1 MRRRLF
7 EDAARSD
14 ETVGIVSAVGIAVVA
29 YASGCGGMYECYCA
43 GFVDIN
49 GHAYMPYP
57 CLPERRPPKK
67 SRSPGRISPMGTPMP
82 WVYCAD
88 DEGLSNM
95 SKLRNI

>member
-1 MRRRLF
+1 
-7 EDAARSD
+7 
-14 ETVGIVSAVGIAVVA
+14 
-29 YASGCGGMYECYCA
+29 MYECYCA

-57 CLPERRPPKK
+57 CLARTAAAEEKQVARPNLADGHPNAL
-67 SRSPGRISPMGTPMP
+67 
-82 WVYCAD
+82 VYCAD